1 MVKHDLRL
9 DLFTFQA
16 EGLLFCERI
25 HNVVDSVR
33 IIGERLFQ
41 KIGRV
46 PIVELRERLDRPIR
60 FAEQPFSEHSENT
73 VVVVLY
79 HHLLQQRRQ
88 IALNNTYDGNGDG
101 KFRLSK
107 THQGSHTAIIGG
119 GERGNTDKKGAL
131 GRSDHRKLFSV
142 GHFSKSAKV

>member
-1 MVKHDLRL
+1 MVKHNLRL

-16 EGLLFCERI
+16 EDLLFCERI

-88 IALNNTYDGNGDG
+88 IALNNTYGGNGDG
-101 KFRLSK
+101 
-107 THQGSHTAIIGG
+107 
-119 GERGNTDKKGAL
+119 
-131 GRSDHRKLFSV
+131 
-142 GHFSKSAKV
+142 

>member
-1 MVKHDLRL
+1 MVKHNLRF

-16 EGLLFCERI
+16 EDLLFCERI
-25 HNVVDSVR
+25 HNDVDSVR

-88 IALNNTYDGNGDG
+88 IALNNTYGGNGDG
-101 KFRLSK
+101 
-107 THQGSHTAIIGG
+107 
-119 GERGNTDKKGAL
+119 
-131 GRSDHRKLFSV
+131 
-142 GHFSKSAKV
+142 